1 MKCVEFIM
9 SGQEVIKMFYPQELI
24 DEIRIQNDIV
34 SVISEYIALKP
45 KGSSYFGLCPFHN
58 ESTPSFSVSAD
69 KQFYYC
75 FGCGESGNVYS
86 FIMRME
92 NCDFPEA
99 VKRLADRVH
108 IALPEPEYSEE
119 AKQYERLK
127 QQIFEMNKL
136 AGRYYYA
143 VLHSENGIKA
153 ANYLKV
159 RGVKPEIQKKFGLGY
174 APTGRGYLYEYL
186 NKKGFDKDAIIKSG
200 LVMESKDGRGLY
212 DRFFNRL
219 MFPIFDMQGRVVAFG
234 GRIIDKGE
242 PKYLNSPETAV
253 FNKSKTLYGMNFAK
267 MARKREIIL
276 VEGYMD
282 MISIYQAG
290 FPNVVA
296 GLGTAFNNDHARTL
310 RKIAE
315 RVILL
320 YDSDEAGQRA
330 ALRAIPVLINNGFE
344 VMVTQVNGAK
354 DADEFIKKNG
364 SEAFGKLLVD
374 AVNHIVFQIN
384 CIKKN
389 YNMDNAEHR
398 VRFAEEAAKVL
409 SEVHD
414 EIQRDVYTK
423 EAASLCSIDETA
435 LKSRIVKIRDATESE
450 FLKSAEKKR
459 KRIYSET
466 DARDIRPKGII
477 EAQKAVLGMSAYN
490 ERILKAVSTVLKP
503 YEFDGDIYR
512 AIADKIFSDYN
523 NGVKRLPADIVSCF
537 ESLEEQN
544 AASAVFA
551 VKVDFNDLSK
561 TEKALNE
568 NIKLIKKNYTDSL
581 LAKAETVEDIKKLAE
596 NKRKL
601 DELNITISD
610 S

>member
-1 MKCVEFIM
+1 
-9 SGQEVIKMFYPQELI
+9 MFYPQELI
-24 DEIRIQNDIV
+24 DEIRVQNDIV
-34 SVISEYIALKP
+34 SVVSEYVALKP

-99 VKRLADRVH
+99 VKRLADRAH
-108 IALPEPEYSEE
+108 IVLPEPEYSAQ
-119 AKQYERLK
+119 AKQVEKLK
-127 QQIFEMNKL
+127 QQIYEIHKL

-143 VLHSENGIKA
+143 VLHSENGAKA
-153 ANYLKV
+153 AEYLNG
-159 RGVKPEIQKKFGLGY
+159 RGVKPEIQKKFGIGY
-174 APTGRGYLYEYL
+174 APAGRGHLYEYL
-186 NKKGFDKDAIIKSG
+186 KKKGFDADAMIKSG
-200 LVMESKDGRGLY
+200 LVMESKDGRKLY

-234 GRIIDKGE
+234 GRVIGQGE

-310 RKIAE
+310 HKIAD

-330 ALRAIPVLINNGFE
+330 ALRAIPVLVNNGFD
-344 VMVTQVNGAK
+344 VMVAQVTGAK
-354 DADEFIKKNG
+354 DADEFLKKSG
-364 SEAFGKLLVD
+364 SDAFGRLLVD
-374 AVNHIVFQIN
+374 AVNYIVFQIN

-389 YNMDNAEHR
+389 YSMENAEHR

-414 EIQRDVYTK
+414 DIQRDVYTK
-423 EAASLCSIDETA
+423 ETAALCSIDEA
-435 LKSRIVKIRDATESE
+435 SLKNKILKIRDASESE
-450 FLKSAEKKR
+450 FLKSAERKR
-459 KRIYSET
+459 KRVYSET
-466 DARDIRPKGII
+466 DGRDFRPKGII
-477 EAQKAVLGMSAYN
+477 EAQKMVLCMSMYN
-490 ERILKAVSTVLKP
+490 EKILKAVFKVLQP
-503 YEFDGDIYR
+503 DEFDGDVYKTVAEEIL
-512 AIADKIFSDYN
+512 SDSEK
-523 NGVKRLPADIVSCF
+523 GMKREPADIVSCF
-537 ESLEEQN
+537 ENIEDQN
-544 AASAVFA
+544 KAASIFA
-551 VKVDFNDLSK
+551 LKADFSDAAK

-568 NIKLIKKNYTDSL
+568 NVRLIKKNYTDGL
-581 LAKAETVEDIKKLAE
+581 LVRAQTVEDIKKLAE
-596 NKRKL
+596 SKRKL
-601 DELNITISD
+601 DELNISISD

>member
-1 MKCVEFIM
+1 
-9 SGQEVIKMFYPQELI
+9 MFYPQELI

-34 SVISEYIALKP
+34 SVISEYVALKP

-58 ESTPSFSVSAD
+58 ESTPSFSVSVD

-99 VKRLADRVH
+99 VRRLADRVH

-119 AKQYERLK
+119 AKKFQKLK
-127 QQIFEMNKL
+127 QQIYEIHKM

-143 VLHSENGIKA
+143 VLHSKNGVKA
-153 ANYLKV
+153 ANYLNSREV
-159 RGVKPEIQKKFGLGY
+159 RPDIQKKFGIGY
-174 APTGRGYLYEYL
+174 APSGRGHLYEYL
-186 NKKGFDKDAIIKSG
+186 MKNGFERDAMLKSG
-200 LVMESKDGRGLY
+200 LVMESKDGRGVY

-219 MFPIFDMQGRVVAFG
+219 MFPIFDMQGRVIAFG
-234 GRIIDKGE
+234 GRVIDKGE

-267 MARKREIIL
+267 TARKREIIL

-310 RKIAE
+310 RKISD

-320 YDSDEAGQRA
+320 YDSDDAGQRA
-330 ALRAIPVLINNGFE
+330 ALRAIPVLVNNGFE
-344 VMVTQVNGAK
+344 VMVMQVTGAK
-354 DADEFIKKNG
+354 DADEFIKKYG
-364 SEAFGKLLVD
+364 SDAFGKLLVD
-374 AVNHIVFQIN
+374 AVNYIVFQIN

-389 YNMDNAEHR
+389 YNLKNPEHR
-398 VRFAEEAAKVL
+398 VRFAEEAAKIL
-409 SEVHD
+409 SNVNED
-414 EIQRDVYTK
+414 IERDVYTK
-423 EAASLCSIDETA
+423 ETAGLCEIDETA
-435 LKSRIVKIRDATESE
+435 LKSKIMRIRDATESE

-459 KRIYSET
+459 KRVYSDT
-466 DARDIRPKGII
+466 DSKDIRPKGII
-477 EAQKAVLGMSAYN
+477 EAQKAVLSMSVYN
-490 ERILKAVSTVLKP
+490 EKILRAVSEFLKP
-503 YEFDGDIYR
+503 YEFDGDVYKTL
-512 AIADKIFSDYN
+512 ADNIFSDYN
-523 NGVKRLPADIVSCF
+523 KGIKREPADIVSCF

-544 AASAVFA
+544 MAAAVFA
-551 VKVDFNDLSK
+551 SKIDFSDASK

-568 NIKLIKKNYTDSL
+568 NVRLIKKNYTDNL
-581 LAKAETVEDIKKLAE
+581 LVKAETVEDIKKLVE

-601 DELNITISD
+601 DELNISISD